1 MRTTLVAL
9 LTGALM
15 VAGATVVSAQDAGL
29 RIDEVERAGNSL
41 SFTIYKPPETTL
53 ALGDLEVTVNELN
66 ADELETETQTVVVPR
81 GAVLVIDTSR
91 SMEDPFE
98 PGEQAPIA
106 AAQAAAA
113 QFLEA
118 LRPDDEMGLVAFDEE
133 AEVLS
138 YFSDDRPELLEEVE
152 NLETSPETG
161 TALYG
166 AVLEA
171 VELVDDRDVAQRNIV
186 LLSDGASRG
195 EEATLEEARA
205 EAIAAGATIHVMA
218 LANKDYDPQTT
229 AELAEAT
236 GGRFLT
242 TVDPAELSALFEA
255 LAHDL
260 VTGYRVRLID
270 PDPTED
276 DLHIVVSAADQIL
289 VETIERIPSAEEIV
303 EGSPLP
309 LDQLPREA
317 VLLIVFV
324 VAAALVA
331 VASES
336 LRRRRLSPVHRL
348 RWYEQPTGPEIDS
361 EALINAAVLKRAK
374 EVATALA
381 ARTGYLERIELSIE
395 SAGMRWRPGEVI
407 VASAGLALAGGLL
420 LFSLGGL
427 GWGLLGFVLDLVGP
441 AGYIQHKATARRR
454 AFYEQ
459 LSDVLLLMSG
469 ALKAGY
475 SLQQA
480 VATVGEDAKP
490 PASDEFRRTMAEVR
504 LGASLDDALA
514 ALARRIGIL
523 DFEWSVL
530 AIQIQR
536 EVGGNLAEILEIIS
550 ETIRERERLRRQL
563 RTLTAEG
570 RLSGWVLGLMPF
582 AMAGL
587 LLLRAPGYL
596 EPLYQTPLG
605 LMMVGISGALMVVG
619 ILWMRKIVQVEV

>member
-1 MRTTLVAL
+1 LRTTLVAV
-9 LTGALM
+9 LTGALV

-29 RIDEVERAGNSL
+29 RIEEVERAGNNL

-53 ALGDLEVTVNELN
+53 ALGDLEVTVNELH
-66 ADELETETQTVVVPR
+66 ADELETETQTEVVPR

-91 SMEDPFE
+91 SMEKPLE

-113 QFLEA
+113 RFLEA
-118 LRPDDEMGLVAFDEE
+118 LRPDDEMGLIAFDEE
-133 AEVLS
+133 PETLSVFSNDRSKLLQEV
-138 YFSDDRPELLEEVE
+138 D
-152 NLETSPETG
+152 NLETSAESG

-171 VELVDDRDVAQRNIV
+171 VELVDNRALAQRNIV
-186 LLSDGASRG
+186 LLSDGASRE

-205 EAIAAGATIHVMA
+205 EAIAAGATIHVVA
-218 LANKDYDPQTT
+218 LASKDYDPETT
-229 AELAEAT
+229 AELAEDT

-242 TVDPAELSALFEA
+242 TVDPAQLSALFES
-255 LAHDL
+255 LARDL
-260 VTGYRVRLID
+260 VTGYRVRLLD

-276 DLHIVVSAADQIL
+276 GLHIAVSAADQIL
-289 VETIERIPSAEEIV
+289 VDTFERVPSAQELV

-309 LDQLPREA
+309 LDELPREA

-331 VASES
+331 LASES
-336 LRRRRLSPVHRL
+336 IRRKRLSPVHRL

-381 ARTGYLERIELSIE
+381 ARTGYLERIEHSIE

-427 GWGLLGFVLDLVGP
+427 GWGLLGFVLGLVGP
-441 AGYIQHKATARRR
+441 AGYIQHKATSRRR

-619 ILWMRKIVQVEV
+619 ILWMRKIVKVEV